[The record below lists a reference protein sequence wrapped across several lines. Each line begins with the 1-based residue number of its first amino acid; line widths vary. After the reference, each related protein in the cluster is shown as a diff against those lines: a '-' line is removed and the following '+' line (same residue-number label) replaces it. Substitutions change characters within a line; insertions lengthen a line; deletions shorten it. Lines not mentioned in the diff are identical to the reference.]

1 MKYLRTYS
9 LVAILVFPIVMMGR
23 NDDLPADNL
32 CKRWITACNEYI
44 LNQEFDKAEKCII
57 EIENTQTS
65 RRFAAEISACK
76 MNLAFFKAMDRY
88 HHAQYEDAISIAN
101 GGLPYCRS
109 MQDRSQLLKIIGDS
123 YVAVKKYEMA
133 KSVYE
138 SIQDYAKKHHLAELY
153 AKTIFWIAKVNRE
166 EGNIELTLNGFKAA
180 YEHLVSQGNSYARF
194 VAAALKS
201 LYKHQLFNEEKAAYW
216 AEKEQTAENLKQQR
230 KIGND
235 IFGSYSFITLA
246 FMKASANKSFSSGN
260 RKEAIDEVSR
270 WISGA
275 ESSLPLDSALLAD
288 AYWYR
293 ASLSY
298 ISANP
303 VAAMKDL
310 KKALS
315 LVGNHRIENRELLYR
330 IWDTAASCLAF
341 SNSYEKALDA
351 NKQALGNAI
360 LVYGKNSIKVAN
372 LYYNRA
378 YYEGRIKKHANQLS
392 SFCRYN
398 SIIQERVC
406 SDFAFLNKQERAAY
420 WKRLSRGCLE
430 MPLAISQYGKLD
442 TSFSDSLYNHLL
454 LTKGLLLEA
463 DIIESR
469 SDRKAGLTHLRA
481 TTSDVRSHLSPKSA
495 AIEFTTAINVL
506 DTTYFA
512 LILTPDT
519 PHAQLVSLGKSSLF
533 RGTQNSL
540 TRLNELVWKP
550 LEPFIAHTD
559 TVYFSPS
566 GILSVLP
573 IESVQD
579 QHYQRKLLRLS
590 STRVLIFQTHLKH
603 RLNKASVFGGL
614 HYDAELP
621 EEQTNNDESKDGK
634 TTENLRGAIGEIPYL
649 PHTIIEA
656 GLIAS
661 TLQNANILV
670 HTYTGEEGNEQ
681 TFCSL
686 DRQGNAIIHIATH
699 GFYTP
704 TQEKSIG
711 GQDVLKLLWEG
722 DTALQNEWDAMQHC
736 GLYMS
741 GAQHVF
747 GGETLTENI
756 DGILTAHEI
765 SQLDLSGLQLLSLS
779 ACQTAD
785 GDITSDG
792 VFGLQ
797 RGFKKAGALS
807 ILMSLWKVDDEA
819 TCILMT
825 EFYRNWIS
833 EGKTKHDALEAAKQ
847 TVRLHT
853 ERGWDDPKY
862 WAAFILLDGLD

>member
-9 LVAILVFPIVMMGR
+9 LVAILVFPVVMMGR
-23 NDDLPADNL
+23 NDNLSADSL
-32 CKRWITACNEYI
+32 CARWITACNEYI
-44 LNQEFDKAEKCII
+44 LNQEFDKAEKCIF
-57 EIENTQTS
+57 EIENTQAS
-65 RRFAAEISACK
+65 RRFVAEISSCK
-76 MNLAFFKAMDRY
+76 VNLAFFKAMDRY
-88 HHAQYEDAISIAN
+88 HHAQYGEAISIAN

-109 MQDRSQLLKIIGDS
+109 MQDRPQLLKIIGDS
-123 YVAVKKYEMA
+123 YVAVKKYETA
-133 KSVYE
+133 KSVYQ
-138 SIQDYAKKHHLAELY
+138 SIQGYAKTHHLDELY

-166 EGNIELTLNGFKAA
+166 EGNLELALNRFKAA
-180 YEHLVSQGNSYARF
+180 YEHLVCQENSYARF

-216 AEKEQTAENLKQQR
+216 AEKERTAENLKQQR

-235 IFGSYSFITLA
+235 IFGSYSFVTLA
-246 FMKASANKSFSSGN
+246 FMKASANKFFNSGK

-310 KKALS
+310 KQALS
-315 LVGNHRIENRELLYR
+315 LVGNHREENRELLYR

-360 LVYGKNSIKVAN
+360 MVYGKNSIKVAN

-378 YYEGRIKKHANQLS
+378 HYEGRIKKYTNQLN

-398 SIIQERVC
+398 STIQERVC
-406 SDFAFLNKQERAAY
+406 SDFSFLDKQERAAY

-430 MPLAISQYGKLD
+430 MPLAISQFGQLN

-481 TTSDVRSHLSPKSA
+481 TTNDVRNYLSPKSA

-550 LEPFIAHTD
+550 LEPFIAHAD

-573 IESVQD
+573 IESVKD
-579 QHYQRKLLRLS
+579 SHHQRKLFRLS
-590 STRVLIFQTHLKH
+590 STRALISQTRLKH
-603 RLNKASVFGGL
+603 KLTKASVFGGL
-614 HYDAELP
+614 HYDANLP
-621 EEQTNNDESKDGK
+621 EEQTNNDESKDRK
-634 TTENLRGAIGEIPYL
+634 TAENLRGAIDEIPYL
-649 PHTIIEA
+649 PHTMIEA
-656 GLIAS
+656 EKIAS
-661 TLQNANILV
+661 TLQKANIFV
-670 HTYTGEEGNEQ
+670 HTYTGDEGNER
-681 TFCSL
+681 TFSSL
-686 DRQGNAIIHIATH
+686 ERQGNAIIHIATH
-699 GFYTP
+699 GFYIP
-704 TQEKSIG
+704 TQEKNIG
-711 GQDVLKLLWEG
+711 GQDMLRRLREG
-722 DTALQNEWDAMQHC
+722 DTALLNEWNAMQHC

-741 GAQHVF
+741 GAQRILW
-747 GGETLTENI
+747 GETLAGDV
-756 DGILTAHEI
+756 DGVLTAHEI

-797 RGFKKAGALS
+797 RGFKKAGAKS

-819 TCILMT
+819 TCMLMT
-825 EFYRNWIS
+825 DFYRNWIG
-833 EGKTKHDALEAAKQ
+833 EGKTKHDALETAKK
-847 TVRLHT
+847 TVRSHK
-853 ERGWDDPKY
+853 EKGWDNPKY